1 MLIDMLVPICCYE
14 ILMHICTGW
23 CTFET
28 IPHSHLNS
36 NLDNIGWGSSLD
48 KFIVKLQPLSPS
60 IERYRLLDNIGF
72 SRRDKVAILQ
82 CAITLSRELYLSQDR
97 LSIFHTHTL
106 HMNAPLLPY
115 IDILMLLP
123 ISHQIQDLEIKAV
136 LLQPG
141 TEKVWPPII

>member
-1 MLIDMLVPICCYE
+1 M
-14 ILMHICTGW
+14 
-23 CTFET
+23 
-28 IPHSHLNS
+28 
-36 NLDNIGWGSSLD
+36 
-48 KFIVKLQPLSPS
+48 QPLSPS

-115 IDILMLLP
+115 IDILMLSAHLAP
-123 ISHQIQDLEIKAV
+123 DPRFRNSK
-136 LLQPG
+136 
-141 TEKVWPPII
+141 K